1 MRAAAAEACQLFS
14 ADVRAA
20 VACNNQYT
28 PALASQ
34 AAAAADMSA
43 NFS

>member
-1 MRAAAAEACQLFS
+1 MRAAAEAFQLFS

-20 VACNNQYT
+20 VACYNQYT

-34 AAAAADMSA
+34 AAAADMSA